1 MLFEAFSKDK
11 GSMVQFLRTTV
22 PRSGHAAV
30 TGWLWLEC
38 IAVATACSV
47 LKGGYILRLDSLSV
61 TVASTEVGACP
72 HNRVPSY
79 RYVRR
84 KSVYQK

>member
-11 GSMVQFLRTTV
+11 GGVGLRT
-22 PRSGHAAV
+22 RRDGHAAV

-38 IAVATACSV
+38 IAVAPACSV
-47 LKGGYILRLDSLSV
+47 LKGGYILRLDSLNV
-61 TVASTEVGACP
+61 NVASTEVGASP
-72 HNRVPSY
+72 HNRVPVH

-84 KSVYQK
+84 KPVDQK